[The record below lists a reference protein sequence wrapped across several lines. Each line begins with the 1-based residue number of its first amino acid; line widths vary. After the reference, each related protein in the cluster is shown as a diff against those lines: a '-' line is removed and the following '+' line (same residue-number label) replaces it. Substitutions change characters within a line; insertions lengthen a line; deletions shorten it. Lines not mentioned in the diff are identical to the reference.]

1 MTLDV
6 AIIGGG
12 PAGAAAAISL
22 RQLIPNGAI
31 AIFDA
36 GGSEQDAWRP
46 GETLA
51 PGAASILQ
59 SLGCWPA
66 FRSAGFLESC
76 GTRSVWGSP
85 EPYENEFLFSMRGS
99 GWRLDRARFNHLLRT
114 CAGTAGAE
122 IHYEAPLRGSEY
134 ADGLWHLQL
143 STSDC
148 RARFVIDATG
158 RSATFAVQ
166 AGAQRLADDK
176 LAGVFVLFESAETG
190 DTLIEAVEAGW
201 WYSTTVPG
209 NTAVVAFMTDTDL
222 IREQQLNTPAR
233 WNELLAASTPTRE
246 RLQNATAKTA
256 PAIFA
261 ANSQRLSQMAG
272 PGWVAAGDAAM
283 TFDPLSSQ
291 GILKALRSGKLA
303 SFVAADYLLHGKAS
317 SAKYEAMAR
326 GEYAAY
332 SATKAEYYSL
342 EQRWPASPFWARRRS
357 KS

>member
-1 MTLDV
+1 MTLDA

-36 GGSEQDAWRP
+36 GTPQPDAWRP

-59 SLGCWPA
+59 SLGCWQG
-66 FRSAGFLESC
+66 FRSAGFLESF
-76 GTRSVWGSP
+76 GTRSAWGSP
-85 EPYENEFLFSMRGS
+85 ELYENEFLFSMRGS
-99 GWRLDRARFNHLLRT
+99 GWLLDRARFNQMLRA
-114 CAGTAGAE
+114 CAGTAGVE
-122 IHYEAPLRGSEY
+122 IYYEAPLRGSEY
-134 ADGLWHLQL
+134 VDSAWHLRL
-143 STSDC
+143 PNSEC

-176 LAGVFVLFESAETG
+176 LAGVFVLFESEEAG
-190 DTLIEAVEAGW
+190 DTLIEAAEAGW

-209 NTAVVAFMTDTDL
+209 NTVVVAFMTDTDL

-233 WNELLAASTPTRE
+233 WNELLTHSTHTRT
-246 RLQNATAKTA
+246 RLQNATAKGS

-261 ANSQRLSQMAG
+261 ANSQRLSQMG
-272 PGWVAAGDAAM
+272 GLGWVAAGDAAM

-303 SFVAADYLLHGKAS
+303 
-317 SAKYEAMAR
+317 
-326 GEYAAY
+326 
-332 SATKAEYYSL
+332 
-342 EQRWPASPFWARRRS
+342 
-357 KS
+357 